1 MRLPRSRRPASA
13 SLAPRR
19 RARLIPLAALAL
31 AALGCDTPTYELAFD
46 RGAVDLTRHVFPT
59 DEHLG
64 DATGLVDAF
73 SEFQLRELP
82 FLAQLRVAGLEAFGP
97 ATTVR
102 LPFTPSRDDASGWV
116 DPASLDDA
124 VRVYRVSP
132 APLERVPL
140 AAARVDRRT
149 NSGFVTPLS
158 PWRPGTYAVA
168 VLDGRVR
175 TRGGDAV
182 GPSADYARVIREGD
196 PRTDAAVAAVAT
208 VDPDV
213 DGRADTL
220 AFFTFTVGDDA
231 APLALLER
239 YVGGKLAVDRDG
251 DDALIEVTPLW
262 PAADRQIAA
271 GDAQVLADTPQ
282 AVAALFAA
290 AGLGGLPT
298 DAVGTVITGG
308 LSTPTFV
315 SDTVFDDLA
324 LYTNGT
330 FLGRDPTR
338 PFATDNPLALSRAAP
353 FRVVPYLAVF
363 PREPAPSP
371 PVVVALHGIS
381 RQKEDWLAAANALCA
396 AGHVVVAI
404 DLYQHGARQAD
415 IALPEGDF
423 ADHVDP
429 VLAVAGARFP
439 DPFINPTFLA
449 RTRDKLRQSIV
460 DQLALVRIL
469 ASADG
474 ARPEIDLDGDGA
486 PDDYGAIHLVGHSLG
501 AILGAGVAAVS
512 PDLDRVALS
521 VPGASLVQIID
532 ESPALSGDIDLLI
545 YATGGAPGFGLLAG
559 SARTLL
565 PDDGAREVYDRVAE
579 SLLSRA
585 DPLAW
590 ASAIL
595 SGSLGGAQPRLL
607 VQLAVGDLVVPNSTN
622 ARFVRAVA
630 SGAPVP
636 EAFPQLLP
644 VGFDTGLPTAMLPE
658 GSAPVPGVTFFA
670 GGHTHLLDWVDP
682 EVTAAAQTELVG
694 FLTAP

>member
-1 MRLPRSRRPASA
+1 MRPTRSPRALPRA
-13 SLAPRR
+13 
-19 RARLIPLAALAL
+19 LAAVVAL
-31 AALGCDTPTYELAFD
+31 GALGCDAPTYELSFD

-64 DATGLVDAF
+64 ADGPIDGF
-73 SEFQLRELP
+73 SELQLAELP
-82 FLAQLRVAGLEAFGP
+82 FLAQLRVAGLTAYGA
-97 ATTVR
+97 ATVVR
-102 LPFTPSRDDASGWV
+102 LPFTPSRGDASGWI

-124 VRVYRVSP
+124 VRVYRVSADP
-132 APLERVPL
+132 AERVPL
-140 AAARVDRRT
+140 ASARVDRRT
-149 NSGFVTPLS
+149 NSGFVTPFA
-158 PWRPGTYAVA
+158 PWQPGTYAVI

-175 TRGGDAV
+175 TRGGDVV
-182 GPSADYARVIREGD
+182 GRSPDYARVVREGD
-196 PRTDAAVAAVAT
+196 PRTDPAVAAVAAV
-208 VDPDV
+208 DPDV
-213 DGRADTL
+213 GGRADTL
-220 AFFTFTVGDDA
+220 AAFTFTVGDGA

-251 DDALIEVTPLW
+251 ADALLEVTPLW

-282 AVAALFAA
+282 RVAALFAA

-298 DAVGTVITGG
+298 DAVRAVVTGG
-308 LSTPTFV
+308 LSTPSFV
-315 SDTVFDDLA
+315 SDTVYDDLA

-353 FRVVPYLAVF
+353 FRVVPYLALF
-363 PREPAPSP
+363 PRDPAPAP
-371 PVVVALHGIS
+371 PVVVAVHGVS

-404 DLYQHGARQAD
+404 DLYQHGDRQAD
-415 IALPEGDF
+415 VALPEGDF
-423 ADHVDP
+423 ADHIDP
-429 VLAVAGARFP
+429 VLAVTGARFP

-460 DQLALVRIL
+460 DHLALVRIL
-469 ASADG
+469 ATADG
-474 ARPEIDLDGDGA
+474 ARPEVDLDGDGA

-521 VPGASLVQIID
+521 APGASLVQIID
-532 ESPALSGDIDLLI
+532 ESPALGADLDLLL
-545 YATGGAPGFGLLAG
+545 YATGNAPGFGLLAG

-565 PDDGAREVYDRVAE
+565 PDDGAREIYDRVAE
-579 SLLSRA
+579 TLLSSA

-590 ASAIL
+590 APAIL
-595 SGSLGGAQPRLL
+595 SGALGGARPRLL
-607 VQLAVGDLVVPNSTN
+607 VQLAVGDLVVPNSANT
-622 ARFVRAVA
+622 RFARAVA
-630 SGAPVP
+630 AGAPTP

-644 VGFDTGLPTAMLPE
+644 VGFDTGLPTAMLPD

-670 GGHTHLLDWVDP
+670 GAHTHLLDWADP
-682 EVTAAAQTELVG
+682 EVTAAAQAEVVG